1 MMKPLVIVASVV
13 LLAACGNNSASTA
26 TSSASSG
33 ASETPP
39 ATAPAPAAGGAP
51 TAAPAAAET
60 GNWKMIPELSRI
72 TFTGTQTGDM
82 FMGEFK
88 RFTTVIQL
96 DPNDLTNAHIEATI
110 DISSV
115 DAHDEQRNQALP
127 GNEWFGVTQFPTAVF
142 RSDSIKKL
150 DDGKYE
156 ATGKLTIR
164 DVSKDVV
171 LPFTLDI
178 DGDKARAFGELNLT
192 RTDYNVGTGEWADGK
207 WVGLPVMVTF
217 DITATRV
224 GS

>member
-13 LLAACGNNSASTA
+13 LLTACGSNPTPNTAS
-26 TSSASSG
+26 SESSG
-33 ASETPP
+33 ASSTP
-39 ATAPAPAAGGAP
+39 AASTPAPGGAP
-51 TAAPAAAET
+51 ATTAEA

-88 RFTTVIQL
+88 RFSTVIQL

-127 GNEWFGVTQFPTAVF
+127 GNEWFGTSQFPTAVF
-142 RSDSIKKL
+142 RSDSVKKL
-150 DDGKYE
+150 DNGMYQ

-164 DVSKDVV
+164 DITKDVV

-178 DGDKARAFGELNLT
+178 DGDQARAFGEIDLT

-207 WVGLPVMVTF
+207 WVALPVKVTF
-217 DITATRV
+217 DITASRV